1 MMTYCITGTVT
12 HVERWTDKNGKPGHV
27 LTVRDQNGTVRITT
41 TMIAAPGPGDN
52 IEAIGGIKQEQHGQY
67 LNTYLTRA
75 TIQPINTRQRKAM

>member
-27 LTVRDQNGTVRITT
+27 LTVRDENGTVRITT
-41 TMIAAPGPGDN
+41 TNTPPLPGDD

-75 TIQPINTRQRKAM
+75 TIQPLNTRQRKAM